1 MTVRTAYQ
9 CPFSPMILP
18 VAPNLEFLTSR
29 VDKARRSRSASEN
42 QAPCSK
48 CRNYA
53 CFGIVRCVNSL
64 IFHHTK
70 SKSADRRDISAPNAT
85 ASVSKR
91 SACVCV
97 VSFLAPFNNN
107 RVYLTSPT
115 LTGITLGGI
124 FAACFAVLL
133 LLVVPCYLKRRRRH
147 PHSTPVNDMEDE
159 LYRQASCESR
169 SHKTVCL
176 PIYSNRHGL

>member
-1 MTVRTAYQ
+1 
-9 CPFSPMILP
+9 MILP

-42 QAPCSK
+42 QASCSK

-53 CFGIVRCVNSL
+53 CFGIV
-64 IFHHTK
+64 
-70 SKSADRRDISAPNAT
+70 RRDISAPNAT

-91 SACVCV
+91 SA
-97 VSFLAPFNNN
+97 
-107 RVYLTSPT
+107 PT

-169 SHKTVCL
+169 SIKLFLSAIWTTCLREPESAPSVSQPSPKTATLVRFSACL
-176 PIYSNRHGL
+176 PQR